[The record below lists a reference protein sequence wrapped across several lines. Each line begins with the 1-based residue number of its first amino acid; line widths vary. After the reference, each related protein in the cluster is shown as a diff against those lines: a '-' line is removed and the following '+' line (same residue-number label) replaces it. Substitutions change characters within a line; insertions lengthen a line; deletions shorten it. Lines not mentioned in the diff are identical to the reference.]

1 VLALRGLGALLLQP
15 DGWRPLLR
23 LRRVWLQGRE
33 GRGSDARRLL
43 AFKRAREINID
54 KVVVGDRLYR
64 AGLGPNF
71 SIRRGEFLGVV
82 AEVLLDPYTFT
93 SGGKEWTQAQGYV
106 LFESGRVEK
115 FGAETIY
122 RRASWPQIA
131 AACERD
137 DTREVVVKFLKAAG
151 VWPAVEEVVN
161 G

>member
-1 VLALRGLGALLLQP
+1 MHADFSQ
-15 DGWRPLLR
+15 
-23 LRRVWLQGRE
+23 
-33 GRGSDARRLL
+33 